1 MGQEDILN
9 ELVRR
14 GDVSLRELETKFKPH
29 GPITN
34 QLKALRN
41 KKLVDRKMVDKCWV
55 YFPTDEALIL
65 KDVKA

>member
-9 ELVRR
+9 ELIRR
-14 GDVSLRELETKFKPH
+14 GDVPLRELETKFKPH

-41 KKLVDRKMVDKCWV
+41 KKLVDRKMVDKRGV
-55 YFPTDEALIL
+55 YFPTDEALIM
-65 KDVKA
+65 KGMKA